1 MGDAVIMRPG
11 GLSWQADFCTS
22 SPMADAPMKAAQCIR
37 YRGAGRNTCIELNR
51 PPHSRAL
58 LLVIAYLGFI
68 SLGLPDTLIGVA
80 WPSVRDAF
88 HLPQG
93 AVALLFVGTS
103 ASYFFSSFFTGKLLG
118 VWGIGL
124 LLAGSSGL
132 VAASGL
138 GYALAPAWGLFAL
151 CSLLHGL
158 GSGAIDAGLNH
169 YVSQHFPARHM
180 TWLHACYG
188 VGAMLG
194 PLIMTGMIAG
204 TGSWRNGYL
213 TVGLSL
219 LALTVLFALTR
230 RKWEA
235 HGATTTAVEQVPT
248 AKAGTWEALRHPIV
262 ALQAV
267 IFFVYTGLEVTLG
280 QWSFT
285 LLTES
290 RSVSRE
296 TAGMWVTLYWSSLMA
311 GRILCGFIV
320 ERMGIDRLLRGSMLV
335 AMAGTALFAWNPG
348 TWSSSVGL
356 AITGLS
362 LAAIYPCLMTRTPQR
377 LGKALAAHAIGF
389 QVSTAMLGAAAL
401 PSLSGFVAQRSGL
414 ETVAVATVVMAA
426 VVWALHE
433 WLLRLG
439 AKGGEGDPASR
450 LNQTG

>member
-1 MGDAVIMRPG
+1 MR
-11 GLSWQADFCTS
+11 
-22 SPMADAPMKAAQCIR
+22 KCIR
-37 YRGAGRNTCIELNR
+37 WRVSGRNTSIEPNR
-51 PPHSRAL
+51 PPHSRIL

-118 VWGIGL
+118 LWGIGI
-124 LLAGSSGL
+124 LLAGSSAL

-138 GYALAPAWGLFAL
+138 GYALAPAWALFAL

-230 RKWEA
+230 RKWEE
-235 HGATTTAVEQVPT
+235 HGTTAAAEEDVPT
-248 AKAGTWEALRHPIV
+248 AKAGTWEALRHPV
-262 ALQAV
+262 VRLQAV
-267 IFFVYTGLEVTLG
+267 IFFVYTGLEVTVG

-285 LLTES
+285 VLTES
-290 RSVSRE
+290 RLVSRE
-296 TAGMWVTLYWSSLMA
+296 TAGMCVTLYWASLTA

-320 ERMGIDRLLRGSMLV
+320 ERMGVDRLLRASMLGALV
-335 AMAGTALFAWNPG
+335 GTVLFAWNPG
-348 TWSSSVGL
+348 TWASIVGL
-356 AITGLS
+356 AVTGLS

-377 LGKALAAHAIGF
+377 LGKAFAAHAIGF

-401 PSLSGFVAQRSGL
+401 PSLSGFLAQRSGL
-414 ETVAVATVVMAA
+414 ETVALAAAVMAVA
-426 VVWALHE
+426 VWVLHE
-433 WLLRLG
+433 WLLRM
-439 AKGGEGDPASR
+439 
-450 LNQTG
+450 TGPPRTG